1 MITASEP
8 LEFIPRG
15 RQAVETHPGPSVTH
29 HDGTLPPGDN
39 LLLYRL
45 QNFSIST
52 DESSTE
58 FWHLE
63 ELFAEPQNEEQDSR
77 REATNVSNLNFLHT
91 YKVNS
96 EDELYVKGNTAVW
109 SQGLQGD
116 DDQVAPRVCFTCET
130 PIKFAFFC
138 SPSFMESDGSKDE
151 EEAGGKKDK
160 VRGICLI
167 DSTSLRVYRDDG
179 EDFICSLEFQVS
191 NVWNTQH
198 GILLEKEASGMMVQ
212 SDTMLPMPRVFSLT
226 HPLDEMS
233 PVLIKSF
240 TGCVSYLTEV
250 DYKLISTDATN
261 NIVLM
266 FDNKIGKHF
275 VCSLRKTTMEEV
287 NAVAGQ
293 TFEGSTMNSSHFS
306 GTPFHT
312 GQPGS
317 MYKSAAM
324 YTTKMHQTHLH
335 PNLNTTFWSLSN
347 RPSGSPASWAS
358 STNTPQTR
366 GVSQSPLARLQTSAG
381 QSSTMSLRKLGQA
394 QSSKPII
401 PEFCLAYLWSEPS
414 NPKTEFIECAS
425 KGFLHTDLVG
435 QLYLCYL
442 LPRNAKLILVPLV
455 RTKESEFHFFGKSSA
470 ISAKDAIV
478 LNRMNMITV
487 LAPCGTIMLYS
498 GPVQV
503 GKVHVGGVLSSF
515 ALIERLESFNF
526 PRRSSLLPTA
536 PPESQIEDELNMFSP
551 VHPHCAAAN
560 IAKNTVG
567 STCIGLRDPSG
578 NRLTLIYAGGKLFR
592 ITLPQICENILVAR
606 CLLTLRQVLQSDL
619 AIQVMVKWYGM
630 KNAPGTTNMTP
641 NKEWKMFKNMLL
653 EMLGRSS
660 SSPDASSSSQSNL
673 SSEEPKK
680 RRKNDN
686 SNGADSDWEYLQQM
700 RRDSTFL
707 GRGGIPSSN
716 VRESMKNDTS
726 TLLFSHIPLILFS
739 LHLLYEDLKLSLS
752 TQQYLQPMA
761 EFLYQLA
768 MDLNL
773 DQYCLH
779 YYLDFPH
786 LAQKISTSYLTETD
800 LTSLQNLNLIISTEI
815 PRIYKGVYDI
825 LRMEGVGCVEAY
837 PYVGRINIM
846 SRKVIKAIT
855 YFHLGERAVKKC
867 VKEYI
872 PATGKMVPDEAG
884 VSLKSGIG
892 MSREEISQLPPAI
905 NFVIIHF
912 LGRYKSNPPLG
923 CDTESYRLLLRSD
936 LVSHASYGQ
945 ENRKIMDSKK
955 YANEHSLSPRIA
967 LSPSM
972 NGKNERSMDED
983 GMEEIDSK
991 LFCLRFP
998 DDLRVH
1004 EVRRLLNS
1012 AYPVTID
1019 IVQGPS
1025 VTDHDFIEE
1034 KEKQLFALCT
1044 RTMALPLGRGMF
1056 TLRTTNPTSTKS
1068 LPIPKLCLT
1077 GKEVLKG
1084 ATIELQQ
1091 IEVPPNMNCWPL
1103 FHNGVAAGLRITPQ
1117 AKDIDST
1124 WIVYNKPKGSSD
1136 VSIEHAGLL
1145 MALGLNGHLKSLS
1158 FMSIY
1163 DYLLKC
1169 DEMTSI
1175 GLLLG
1180 ISAAHRKTMNMTIT
1194 KLLSVHIEALLPPTA
1209 LELDIQQNIQVAT
1222 LMGVGLVYEGTA
1234 KRHMAEILLQE
1245 IGRPPGP
1252 EMENCVERESYALTA
1267 GLALGLVTLGQGET
1281 PTGLR
1286 DLELPDTLHYYMIG
1300 GNKRALTGAQ
1310 REKYKLPSFQIR
1322 EGDTVNID
1330 VTAPGATLALGLMFL
1345 QTGNQAVANWMMPPD
1360 TRYLLDFV
1368 RPDLLML
1375 RMISRGLILWHT
1387 VEPTKEWLEQQFP
1400 QSLRFDLKR
1409 GPKVSENVD
1418 IDHEAHCQAYCNIIT
1433 GAAFCMGLR
1442 YAGTEN
1448 PTAYKTLKDLVK
1460 MFLSVGGQYL
1470 GEYAGK
1476 ATVESCLIMVVL
1488 SMSLI
1493 FAGSGNL
1500 NILRI
1505 IRLLRTR
1512 IGATNSHVTY
1522 GSHMALHMALGFLFL
1537 GAGRYT
1543 LSTSPSA
1550 IAALVCSLFPK
1561 FPTHSNDNRYHLQAF
1576 RHLYVLAI
1584 EARLLLPR
1592 DVDTGKLSLCN
1603 LACVKLGSSEL
1614 IQLPLAPCILPELKT
1629 LQAVIVNDLY
1639 YWPVRFARDSNW
1651 HQLEKILEKC
1661 GCVDIK
1667 KRAGCLSLLED
1678 PNRLKS
1684 LLAKSLTSEQFSTWR
1699 IKPKNLLSF
1708 SSDTFVEIFVE
1719 KLLLG
1724 QEDVATCDQE
1734 QELTELLMTQFY
1746 NCLIQDR
1753 LEALPIFVALLMI
1766 LKRINLRPSTQDI
1779 WQFKIIGAILRRT
1792 SSNSPQESLLSREIL
1807 QSLELKLMAC
1817 IETWSNDCSNLMKQ
1831 FLFSSNINFLQDG
1844 NLSTVTLTKLAI
1856 LVVFYDLPINVLN
1869 FVDLRSQLNYLGML
1883 VELKKLKL
1891 DTHSIHCISKI
1902 LLNSV

>member
-15 RQAVETHPGPSVTH
+15 RQAVETHPGPSMQHQDSNV
-29 HDGTLPPGDN
+29 PPGDN

-45 QNFSIST
+45 QNFSISS
-52 DESSTE
+52 DETTAE

-63 ELFAEPQNEEQDSR
+63 EVFEEPQRDEEDEFGESGSI
-77 REATNVSNLNFLHT
+77 SNLNFLHT
-91 YKVNS
+91 YQANS

-116 DDQVAPRVCFTCET
+116 DDHVAPRVCFTCDT

-138 SPSFMESDGSKDE
+138 TPSFMESDNSADSEGEEGKDV
-151 EEAGGKKDK
+151 KR
-160 VRGICLI
+160 RGICLI

-179 EDFICSLEFQVS
+179 EDFLCALEFQVS
-191 NVWNTQH
+191 NVWNTEH
-198 GILLEKEASGMMVQ
+198 GILLEKEASSMILQ
-212 SDTMLPMPRVFSLT
+212 PDTVLPMPRVFSLT

-240 TGCVSYLTEV
+240 TGCISYLTEV
-250 DYKLISTDATN
+250 DYKLISTDQTN

-275 VCSLRKTTMEEV
+275 VCSLRKATIEET
-287 NAVAGQ
+287 NTVAGN
-293 TFEGSTMNSSHFS
+293 TFDSTANTTSFP
-306 GTPFHT
+306 GTPYHT
-312 GQPGS
+312 GHQAS
-317 MYKSAAM
+317 LYKSAAL
-324 YTTKMHQTHLH
+324 YTTKMHQSHLQ
-335 PNLNTTFWSLSN
+335 PNLNTTFWSFTN
-347 RPSGSPASWAS
+347 RMSGSPASWAS
-358 STNTPQTR
+358 SNQTAHPR
-366 GVSQSPLARLQTSAG
+366 SSQSPLARLQSSLG
-381 QSSTMSLRKLGQA
+381 QSSPSVSLRKLGQA
-394 QSSKPII
+394 QPSKPIV
-401 PEFCLAYLWSEPS
+401 PEFCLVYLWSEPS
-414 NPKTEFIECAS
+414 NAKTEFIECAS

-435 QLYLCYL
+435 QLFLCYL
-442 LPRNAKLILVPLV
+442 LPRNAKLILVPIV
-455 RTKESEFHFFGKSSA
+455 RTKESEFHFFGKTTA
-470 ISAKDAIV
+470 IKAKDATV

-498 GPVQV
+498 GPVNV

-515 ALIERLESFNF
+515 ALMDRLGSLNF

-551 VHPHCAAAN
+551 VHPLSSASTS
-560 IAKNTVG
+560 KNTAG
-567 STCIGLRDPSG
+567 NTCIGLRDPTG
-578 NRLTLIYAGGKLFR
+578 NRLNLMYSGGKLFR
-592 ITLPQICENILVAR
+592 ITLPLICENSLVAR
-606 CLLTLRQVLQSDL
+606 CLLTLRQVLNSDM
-619 AIQVMVKWYGM
+619 AIQVMVKWYGI

-641 NKEWKMFKNMLL
+641 NKEWTMFKNLLL

-660 SSPDASSSSQSNL
+660 NSPDASSSSQSNV

-680 RRKNDN
+680 RRRNDN
-686 SNGADSDWEYLQQM
+686 SNGSDSDWEYLMQM
-700 RRDSTFL
+700 RRDSTFMA
-707 GRGGIPSSN
+707 RGSGGENVEAIP
-716 VRESMKNDTS
+716 MKNDTS
-726 TLLFSHIPLILFS
+726 TLLFAHLPLILFS
-739 LHLLYEDLKLSLS
+739 LHLLYEDLKLSMS

-800 LTSLQNLNLIISTEI
+800 LTSLQNLNLILSTAI
-815 PRIYKGVYDI
+815 PRVYKHVYDI
-825 LRMEGVGCVEAY
+825 VKLDRDSQLEILEAF
-837 PYVGRINIM
+837 PYVAKVNSL
-846 SRKVIKAIT
+846 SRKIIKAIV
-855 YFHLGERAVKKC
+855 YFHFGEEASKKC
-867 VKEYI
+867 VREYV
-872 PATGKMVPDEAG
+872 PVTGKVVADEDG
-884 VSLKSGIG
+884 VSLKNIGIN
-892 MSREEISQLPPAI
+892 REVISQLPPAI
-905 NFVIIHF
+905 NFVIIQF
-912 LGRYKSNPPLG
+912 LERYKSNPPLG
-923 CDTESYRLLLRSD
+923 CDSDTYRLLLRPD
-936 LVSHASYGQ
+936 LVSHASCG
-945 ENRKIMDSKK
+945 EESKKFVDTRK
-955 YANEHSLSPRIA
+955 YANEHSLTPRVTQNPT
-967 LSPSM
+967 L
-972 NGKNERSMDED
+972 NGKTEGRAEED
-983 GMEEIDSK
+983 GMEDIDSK

-998 DDLRVH
+998 DDLRIH

-1012 AYPVTID
+1012 ANPVTID
-1019 IVQGPS
+1019 IVQGPN

-1056 TLRTTNPTSTKS
+1056 TLRTTNPTSTES

-1163 DYLLKC
+1163 DYLRKC

-1180 ISAAHRKTMNMTIT
+1180 ISAAHRKSMDMTIT

-1209 LELDIQQNIQVAT
+1209 LELDIQQNTQVAT

-1300 GNKRALTGAQ
+1300 GNKRPLTGAQ

-1375 RMISRGLILWHT
+1375 RMISRGLIMWDS
-1387 VEPTKEWLEQQFP
+1387 VEPTKEWLNQQFP
-1400 QSLRFDLKR
+1400 AALQFDLKR
-1409 GPKVSENVD
+1409 GPDPEDTSD
-1418 IDHEAHCQAYCNIIT
+1418 IDHEAHCQAYCNITT

-1448 PTAYKTLKDLVK
+1448 PIAYKTLKDLVK
-1460 MFLSVGGQYL
+1460 LFLSMGGQYV

-1476 ATVESCLIMVVL
+1476 ATVESCLTMIVL
-1488 SMSLI
+1488 SLSLI

-1500 NILRI
+1500 DILRI

-1512 IGATNSHVTY
+1512 IGATNAHVTY

-1543 LSTSPSA
+1543 LSTSQSA

-1584 EARLLLPR
+1584 EARLFLPR

-1603 LACVKLGSSEL
+1603 LA
-1614 IQLPLAPCILPELKT
+1614 
-1629 LQAVIVNDLY
+1629 
-1639 YWPVRFARDSNW
+1639 
-1651 HQLEKILEKC
+1651 
-1661 GCVDIK
+1661 
-1667 KRAGCLSLLED
+1667 
-1678 PNRLKS
+1678 
-1684 LLAKSLTSEQFSTWR
+1684 
-1699 IKPKNLLSF
+1699 
-1708 SSDTFVEIFVE
+1708 
-1719 KLLLG
+1719 
-1724 QEDVATCDQE
+1724 
-1734 QELTELLMTQFY
+1734 
-1746 NCLIQDR
+1746 
-1753 LEALPIFVALLMI
+1753 
-1766 LKRINLRPSTQDI
+1766 
-1779 WQFKIIGAILRRT
+1779 
-1792 SSNSPQESLLSREIL
+1792 
-1807 QSLELKLMAC
+1807 
-1817 IETWSNDCSNLMKQ
+1817 
-1831 FLFSSNINFLQDG
+1831 
-1844 NLSTVTLTKLAI
+1844 
-1856 LVVFYDLPINVLN
+1856 
-1869 FVDLRSQLNYLGML
+1869 
-1883 VELKKLKL
+1883 
-1891 DTHSIHCISKI
+1891 
-1902 LLNSV
+1902 